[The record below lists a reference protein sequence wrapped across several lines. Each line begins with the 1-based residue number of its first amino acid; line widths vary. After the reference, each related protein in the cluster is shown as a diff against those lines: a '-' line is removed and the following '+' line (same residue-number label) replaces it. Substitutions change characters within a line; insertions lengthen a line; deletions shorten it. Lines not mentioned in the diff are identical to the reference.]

1 MGHMGLS
8 ISRTRRCSQRRAAAG
23 TGVAVIALLA
33 CVDALA
39 AADCAFSTTGVSFG
53 NYDPL
58 VPTSTDATGALTVVC
73 THLSGGAMRVNYTVA
88 LSAGSSGSYAQ
99 RRLRA
104 GTAILD
110 YNLFDSAART
120 RIWGDGTGVSTRVT
134 GSLLVNPGSRRVAE
148 ASHPI
153 HGRIAALQAVATG
166 NYSDTIVVTLT
177 F

>member
-1 MGHMGLS
+1 M
-8 ISRTRRCSQRRAAAG
+8 
-23 TGVAVIALLA
+23 ALLV
-33 CVDALA
+33 CVDARA
-39 AADCAFSTTGVSFG
+39 AADCTISTTGVFFG

-58 VPTSTDATGALTVVC
+58 VTTNTDATGDLTVVC
-73 THLSGGAMRVNYTVA
+73 THLSGGATHVNYTVA

-99 RRLRA
+99 RRMRA
-104 GTAILD
+104 GVAILN

-120 RIWGDGTGVSTRVT
+120 RIWGNGTGGTSRVA
-134 GSLLVNPGSRRVAE
+134 GSLRVNPGAHRIAE

-153 HGRIAALQAVATG
+153 HGRIPALQAVATG